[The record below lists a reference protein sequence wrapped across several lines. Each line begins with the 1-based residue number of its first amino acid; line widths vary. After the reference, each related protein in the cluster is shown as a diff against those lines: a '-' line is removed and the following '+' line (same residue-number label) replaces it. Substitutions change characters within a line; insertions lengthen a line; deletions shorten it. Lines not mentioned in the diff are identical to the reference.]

1 METEIKNKILRD
13 YLKSIDDGTVT
24 LDSIDEFGENID
36 SNGLNEFFTL
46 LENDEDL
53 LFALKIYTMV
63 YDSEM
68 IAELNSKRSFNFV
81 DMTFGKMWKNEIQ
94 DCDIEE
100 LKEAALGFKIFSS
113 DLIKRVR
120 NGYHQEDFDVEELD
134 NQIKELVLSYKDDI
148 DNGILIK
155 TLSQS
160 EDDLIDEELFAI
172 DDEELEPLKKVRD
185 LILFA
190 DIAYKYKESDSV
202 SERQAFVKEVEAFN
216 LVEDDLY
223 FLPSSYLAILN
234 DIKISKA
241 VENADTAYITKK
253 SEPKLGSLL
262 SESSFNKE
270 ILNDEDLDD
279 IDDLDIIKDQV
290 NEGSLIKGL
299 KSLVSSGNS
308 SSGSVG
314 QPDLKS
320 LTMKSTRKKKQN
332 HLKFTVAM
340 LFLLAVMATLLSA
353 FSQKEMVESDSSI
366 GEKVVE
372 QQVESKI
379 EKEQFEIKRTGTNKD
394 TE

>member
-270 ILNDEDLDD
+270 IVNDEDLDD

-332 HLKFTVAM
+332 HLKFTAAM